1 MTTQMHIPPD
11 HALAALFKKRAYDDL
26 VVPKLGIN
34 SPKLGPIEYDPMVDK
49 YPEEIHHRIIYAAVQ
64 CGSYMR
70 EGWYDLVLELDD
82 AISKIYP
89 LYTVDQVKEKF
100 GGLRY
105 YIGILPDILPDEQH
119 DEIYRLIHE
128 AEEKSYNICDICG
141 GTGKSMKVGQ
151 YLIATRCEK
160 HNDPDA

>member
-1 MTTQMHIPPD
+1 MTTTMHVDANHP
-11 HALAALFKKRAYDDL
+11 LSKLFGKRNKD
-26 VVPKLGIN
+26 VPKLGTN
-34 SPKLGPIEYDPMVDK
+34 SPNLGTVPDYDPRVDN
-49 YPEEIHHRIIYAAVQ
+49 YPEEIHHRIIYAAMQ
-64 CGSYMR
+64 CGSHMR

-128 AEEKSYNICDICG
+128 AEEKSFKICDICG
-141 GTGKSMKVGQ
+141 STGKTMKVGQ
-151 YLIATRCEK
+151 WLMATRCEK